1 MSGARL
7 SGKMQ
12 PNTIV
17 DGLIFYIGLVI
28 LLTFHEFAHAWVAF
42 LCGDDTAR
50 LRGRLSLNPIVHI
63 DPIGTVVFPLLMIF
77 TVPGRYLIG
86 WAKPV
91 PINLANLRNPHRDDV
106 LVALAGPAMNLVL
119 AVVLVGLA
127 RVILLFGSADMT
139 LQVLNMAQL
148 SLLLC
153 FFNLIPIPPLDGSHV
168 LRNFIGMSWETYWN
182 LCRFGII
189 PVWIAMR
196 LPFVQKYLAVS
207 MGETMGFLLRC
218 FGFPF

>member
-1 MSGARL
+1 MHPA
-7 SGKMQ
+7 
-12 PNTIV
+12 TIV

-28 LLTFHEFAHAWVAF
+28 LLTFHEFAHAWVAW

-50 LRGRLSLNPIVHI
+50 LQGRLSLNPIVHI

-77 TVPGRYLIG
+77 TVAGGYLIG

-91 PINLANLRNPHRDDV
+91 PINLANFRNPKRDDV
-106 LVALAGPAMNLVL
+106 LVAMAGPAMNLVL

-127 RVILLFGSADMT
+127 RLIFIFGSEDVT
-139 LQVLNMAQL
+139 VQVLHMAQI

-153 FFNLIPIPPLDGSHV
+153 LFNLIPVPPLDGSHV

-189 PVWIAMR
+189 PVWIVMR
-196 LPFVQKYLAVS
+196 IPFVQDVLRTCLN
-207 MGETMGFLLRC
+207 GTLGFLLRC
-218 FGFPF
+218 FAFPI